1 MPIRKIRWVFVCV
14 FSVCVCRDHICE
26 YVRAVPS
33 VDGSA
38 GDPVRVLC
46 CECDSVCVSVCVCV
60 FGGTPQCMLLR
71 KSRWVFVCVSCVCVC
86 RDHVCEYVVAVPSA
100 SVNAVL

>member
-1 MPIRKIRWVFVCV
+1 MSVTVCVRVCVCVCRKPVCMPIRKIRWVFVCV
-14 FSVCVCRDHICE
+14 SSVCVCRDHICE

-60 FGGTPQCMLLR
+60 CLGEPH
-71 KSRWVFVCVSCVCVC
+71 SVCF
-86 RDHVCEYVVAVPSA
+86 
-100 SVNAVL
+100 